1 MKISKPQDKQYKVNL
16 KDKVILVYDYGS
28 FIELAIRLIGHYKEV
43 LYYCPYKDGFIKSS
57 KWRIGTGIPG
67 LTRVDDF
74 WEVLD
79 KVDVFVFPDIN
90 DGDLQEHLVDIGKRV
105 FGSRCGDELE
115 TKRLEAKKFFKKEG
129 YDTNKA
135 WTVTGLD
142 NLKKEL
148 KDKKDLYIKIDKFR
162 GNFETKHFEDYD
174 LQLNWFRELEHEL
187 GDESPYTEFIIEEP
201 IHDVVE
207 VGYDGFCI
215 DGKFPN
221 KSIFGYEIKDCGYAC
236 TVKMYQDLPQSLKDT
251 NASIS
256 KVLADARY
264 RNFFSCENRVDK
276 TRNFILDVCCRRGM
290 PPGDLMDEIILNLP
304 ELIWFGSEG
313 IMIDPII
320 EAKFGIE
327 VMVYSEFARDNWLTV
342 KFPFKDRKNYKF
354 KNLCIIGGEYC
365 IVPVERKA
373 DDIGGI
379 VAWDNT
385 LEGAI
390 EKVKGYAKELKG
402 DYIDVKLSSIND
414 IYDTIK
420 KGEKMGI
427 KF

>member
-1 MKISKPQDKQYKVNL
+1 MKIVKNPNSQYKVDL
-16 KDKVILVYDYGS
+16 KDKVALVYDYGS
-28 FIELAIRLIGHYKEV
+28 FIELAIRLIGHFKEV
-43 LYYCPYKDGFIKSS
+43 MYYAPYKNDYIKSS

-67 LTRVDDF
+67 LTRVENFFDVIDD
-74 WEVLD
+74 
-79 KVDVFVFPDIN
+79 VDIFIFPDIN
-90 DGDLQEHLVDIGKRV
+90 DGDLQEDLVSRGKRV
-105 FGSRCGDELE
+105 FGSKHGDELE
-115 TKRLEAKKFFKKEG
+115 TKRLDAKEYFKKEG
-129 YDTNKA
+129 FDTNKA
-135 WTVTGLD
+135 WEVVGLD

-187 GDESPYTEFIIEEP
+187 GDEAPYIKFIIEEP
-201 IHDVVE
+201 IHNVVE
-207 VGYDGFCI
+207 VGYDGFSI
-215 DGKFPN
+215 DGKFPT

-236 TVKMYQDLPQSLKDT
+236 TVKMYDDLPQSIKDT
-251 NASIS
+251 NLSIG

-264 RNFFSCENRVDK
+264 RNFFSCENRVNLK
-276 TRNFILDVCCRRGM
+276 ENYILDVCCRRGM
-290 PPGDLMDEIILNLP
+290 PPGDLLDEMILNLP

-313 IMIDPII
+313 IMIEPII
-320 EAKFGIE
+320 EAKFGVE
-327 VMVYSEFARDNWLTV
+327 VMTYSEFAKDNFLTV
-342 KFPFKDRKNYKF
+342 KFPNKRRKNMKF
-354 KNLCIIGGEYC
+354 KNLAIIGGEYC

-390 EKVKGYAKELKG
+390 EQVKEYAKELKG